1 MAVASMAATPTHP
14 PPRCHRQAGGRA
26 LGVLAAATTLTG
38 NLLETPSDYRNFG
51 QEIASQYGR
60 HSRATSTS
68 SGLCL

>member
-38 NLLETPSDYRNFG
+38 NLLQDCCVSAGSWRS
-51 QEIASQYGR
+51 IVIVMKV
-60 HSRATSTS
+60 
-68 SGLCL
+68 